1 MDDMQRE
8 QDINEMIKSKRLAAV
23 YAYTPLC
30 GTCQLAGK
38 MVDVAEKVVP
48 PFTWFR
54 FDVNY
59 HEGFAIQYAI
69 ESVPCLLIF
78 KEGELMEKIY
88 AFQSVPH
95 LYEKL
100 NQYT

>member
-1 MDDMQRE
+1 MQKE
-8 QDINEMIKSKRLAAV
+8 QEISGMIESNRLAAV

-38 MVDVAEKVVP
+38 MVEVAEKIARH
-48 PFTWFR
+48 FAWGR
-54 FDVNY
+54 LDVNY
-59 HEGFAIQYAI
+59 HEEFAIRYGV

-78 KEGELMEKIY
+78 QEGQLMEKIY
-88 AFQSVPH
+88 AFQSVPYI
-95 LYEKL
+95 YEKL

>member
-1 MDDMQRE
+1 MQRE
-8 QDINEMIKSKRLAAV
+8 QDIKIIKSNRLVAV

-30 GTCQLAGK
+30 GTCQIAGK
-38 MVDVAEKVVP
+38 MVDVVEKVVNS
-48 PFTWFR
+48 FTWIR

-59 HEGFAIQYAI
+59 HESFAVHYAV

-88 AFQSVPH
+88 AFQSVTH
-95 LYEKL
+95 VYEKL
-100 NQYT
+100 NQYI

>member
-1 MDDMQRE
+1 MQKE
-8 QDINEMIKSKRLAAV
+8 QNINELIRTNHLVAI

-38 MVDVAEKVVP
+38 MVDVVEKVDNG
-48 PFTWFR
+48 FIWAR
-54 FDVNY
+54 MDVNY
-59 HEGFAIQYAI
+59 HESFAIHHAI

-78 KEGELMEKIY
+78 KEGELKEKIY

-95 LYEKL
+95 IYEKL
-100 NQYT
+100 SQYI